1 MDWTDLSK
9 TVQGSIEY
17 VSYSIEA
24 LTVQG
29 IRDSLQIF
37 LPCEDELR
45 QFYLLNSETGSG
57 SSGSILHLFLTKC
70 YQVQVRRA
78 VLKSGQKHKKRIL
91 QEHINL

>member
-17 VSYSIEA
+17 VSYSVEA

-37 LPCEDELR
+37 FPVKM
-45 QFYLLNSETGSG
+45 N
-57 SSGSILHLFLTKC
+57 
-70 YQVQVRRA
+70 
-78 VLKSGQKHKKRIL
+78 
-91 QEHINL
+91 